1 MWSKKGAV
9 EGKESKFV
17 EKYGEHKQNQDDVP
31 G

>member
-1 MWSKKGAV
+1 MWSKKGAT
-9 EGKESKFV
+9 EDKESKFV